1 MKKKIVFLLVAA
13 LLITGF
19 NTMSFAAGNGGS
31 QGITPYWQ
39 NTSSVHAHLTIL
51 NETEGNLSV
60 LINGDLGV
68 TRISAVA
75 TLYYKNPSNRWL
87 KTGIMWTYMEDDD
100 YLAIDEDFTAEPGV
114 EYKVILEAYV
124 YANGTC
130 DTITREIYS

>member
-39 NTSSVHAHLTIL
+39 NTSSVHAHLQV
-51 NETEGNLSV
+51 NGTEGILAV
-60 LINGDLGV
+60 AINGDLGV

-87 KTGIMWTYMEDDD
+87 KTGIMWTYMEDADA
-100 YLAIDEDFTAEPGV
+100 LGIAETFTAEPGV